1 MLGNT
6 TRNSMKIGMK
16 PRFRNPLALRL
27 SVYVVIS
34 ICWLAILL
42 NHCIIAKSYYGR
54 VGSESYPIY
63 SQKQAAAHPHPPYPN
78 TWEPRVENPDGSLP
92 FIESRSIRPY
102 LMEEGNWELVDDC
115 WVNMIKRQCVL
126 RMVIAIGL
134 KCYYIPNIFK
144 YSFNCTLQ

>member
-1 MLGNT
+1 
-6 TRNSMKIGMK
+6 MKIGMK

-115 WVNMIKRQCVL
+115 WVNMIKRQC
-126 RMVIAIGL
+126 
-134 KCYYIPNIFK
+134 
-144 YSFNCTLQ
+144 